1 MAHPIGAPLP
11 GRLPVGLP
19 AGADSAVGSGV
30 RRFFATVHAPRL
42 GGAPGART
50 SPDGSVVTPR
60 VAARRRILDSVPW
73 TGRYSSLVTLL
84 DAAAIL
90 AAATVAVR
98 PWSGGDV
105 AGRAVVAALVVVL
118 WLGGLVVEKTRD
130 RRIVGIGLEEYSRVW
145 RASWHVVAAVGLAA
159 FLVGAG
165 VDRAVVVV
173 LFLAGLPLVLLARFG
188 ARTYLKSLRDE
199 GRALSRLIVTGSRT
213 CVAELVADLNSN
225 PRAGYLVVGACI
237 PGGDPLAGEVIAG
250 IPVLGDVADVPH
262 QVRVV
267 HAHAVAVVGA
277 DSLTAGVVRDLGYRL
292 ESTGTDL
299 IVAPGLVDV
308 AGPRVVLSPAEG
320 LSLVHVDAPQF
331 SGARYVAKSA
341 LDRGLALAALL
352 VLALPMLV
360 IAVCVRA
367 TSSGPVLYRQQRVG
381 RDGRPFQMLKFRSMR
396 VGADAE
402 LATLAAANEGAGPLF
417 KMRDDPRV
425 TRVGAVL
432 RRYSL
437 DELPQLLNVLRG
449 DMSLV
454 GPRPPLPTEVAQYD
468 GHAPR
473 RMLVK
478 PGLTGLW
485 QVSGR
490 SDLSWEEGLRKDLYY
505 VENWSLVGDVL
516 ILARTFRA
524 VLAHEGA
531 Y

>member
-1 MAHPIGAPLP
+1 MTGRAVAHQLGVSFLG
-11 GRLPVGLP
+11 GRRLVRGR
-19 AGADSAVGSGV
+19 DV
-30 RRFFATVHAPRL
+30 RRFFESVNVPPVHGFVSGDRLADVSLAAPH
-42 GGAPGART
+42 
-50 SPDGSVVTPR
+50 
-60 VAARRRILDSVPW
+60 ARRRRLLPSIPW
-73 TGRYSSLVTLL
+73 TGRYSSLVATL
-84 DAAAIL
+84 DVTAITL
-90 AAATVAVR
+90 AAVVAVR
-98 PWSGGDV
+98 PWAGGDLM
-105 AGRAVVAALVVVL
+105 GRAVVALLVSLL
-118 WLGGLVVEKTRD
+118 WVGGLMAEKTRD

-145 RASWHVVAAVGLAA
+145 RASWHVVAAFGLGA
-159 FLVGAG
+159 FLAG
-165 VDRAVVVV
+165 VPVDRWVVV
-173 LFLAGLPLVLLARFG
+173 LLLVVGLPLVLAARYG
-188 ARTYLKSLRDE
+188 ARTYLRSLRDE
-199 GRALSRLIVTGSRT
+199 GRALSRLVVAGSRS
-213 CVAELVADLNSN
+213 CVEELVAELNTN
-225 PRAGYLVVGACI
+225 PRAGYLVVGACV
-237 PGGDPLAGEVIAG
+237 PGGDPLTGESVAGV
-250 IPVLGDVADVPH
+250 PVLGDVPDIPH
-262 QVRVV
+262 QVKVV
-267 HAHAVAVVGA
+267 RANAVAVAGA
-277 DSLTAGVVRDLGYRL
+277 DSLTASVVRDLGYRL

-331 SGARYVAKSA
+331 SGVRYVAKSA

-352 VLALPMLV
+352 VLGIPMLL
-360 IAVCVRA
+360 IAARVRT
-367 TSSGPVLYRQQRVG
+367 TSRGPVFYRQERVG
-381 RDGRPFQMLKFRSMR
+381 RDGRPFKMLKFRSMR

-402 LATLAAANEGAGPLF
+402 LAVLAEANEAQGPLF

-425 TRVGAVL
+425 TPTGAVL

-454 GPRPPLPTEVAQYD
+454 GPRPPLPSEVAQYD

-490 SDLSWEEGLRKDLYY
+490 SDLSWEEGLRKDIYY
-505 VENWSLVGDVL
+505 VENWSIVGDVL